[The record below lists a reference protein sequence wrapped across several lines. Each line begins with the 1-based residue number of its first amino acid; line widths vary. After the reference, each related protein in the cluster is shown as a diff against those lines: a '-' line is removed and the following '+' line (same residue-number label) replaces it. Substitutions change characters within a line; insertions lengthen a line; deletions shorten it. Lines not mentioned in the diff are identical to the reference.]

1 MKQRTRPC
9 FRGRIKNKR
18 SKRSIKYPVLC
29 ANRLL
34 AMQELAENQ
43 EDFYLDSEWAS
54 TKSLKQHLNG
64 TAKIRI

>member
-1 MKQRTRPC
+1 
-9 FRGRIKNKR
+9 
-18 SKRSIKYPVLC
+18 
-29 ANRLL
+29 
-34 AMQELAENQ
+34 MQELAENQ